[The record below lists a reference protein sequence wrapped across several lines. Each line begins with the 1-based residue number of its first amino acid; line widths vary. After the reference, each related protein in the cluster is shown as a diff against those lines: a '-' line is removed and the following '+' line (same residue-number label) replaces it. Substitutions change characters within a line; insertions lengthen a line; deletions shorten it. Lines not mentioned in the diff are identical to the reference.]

1 MPIRKIAIC
10 SALALSLGACA
21 QDGTGGIDSGTIGT
35 IGGAAG
41 GALLGSQIG
50 SGTGQLAA
58 TAAGTLIGALAG
70 REIAGRLAP
79 AEQRQ
84 AVAAERTALTRNEE
98 IAWSNP
104 ESGRRGVIEPVRTY
118 EQNGR
123 LCREYVHTVY
133 IGGQAEMARGTAC
146 QQPDG
151 TWQIVA

>member
-10 SALALSLGACA
+10 SVLALSLGACA
-21 QDGTGGIDSGTIGT
+21 QNGTGGIDSGTIGT

-70 REIAGRLAP
+70 RQIANQLAP
-79 AEQRQ
+79 AEERQ
-84 AVAAERTALTRNEE
+84 AVAAERTALARNEE
-98 IAWSNP
+98 ISWSNP
-104 ESGRRGVIEPVRTY
+104 ETGRRGVIEPVRTY
-118 EQNGR
+118 EQDGR

-133 IGGQAEMARGTAC
+133 IGGQAEAARGTAC
-146 QQPDG
+146 QQSDG
-151 TWQIVA
+151 TWRIVS